1 MVDYIVFPSSFFDGT
16 KVDED
21 LQKEYDA
28 VIESGLFQI
37 GIFNYD
43 KWFNEDKLVV
53 NNIPEQMHD
62 AIYRGWMMNPSQYN
76 NFYNLLVKKN
86 IRLITKP
93 EQYELMHIFPN
104 AYNLIKE
111 DTPKIEVYKLHEHI
125 NINEL
130 KKEFKRFMV
139 KDYVKS
145 VKGTKFPKY
154 FDQTTAQEDF
164 DNWMKVFYNYRGE
177 LLTGGICIKEFVD
190 LKKYNGNTNE
200 YRVFYMNG
208 KVCTVCK
215 NSDQEETLP
224 NPPIELINKYKDI
237 NSPYYTID
245 YAELEDGRWIIIE
258 VGDGQVSG
266 LPMLQDNE
274 TYYKILYDSFK

>member
-1 MVDYIVFPSSFFDGT
+1 MVNYILFPSSFFDSS

-28 VIESGLFQI
+28 VKETGLFNI
-37 GIFNYD
+37 IIFNYD
-43 KWFNEDKLVV
+43 KWFNEGKLVL
-53 NNIPEQMHD
+53 NNIPEQIHD
-62 AIYRGWMMNPSQYN
+62 AIYRGWMMNPIQYN

-93 EQYELMHIFPN
+93 EQYELMHILPK

-111 DTPKIEVYKLHEHI
+111 DTPKIELYNLYEHI
-125 NINEL
+125 DINEL

-145 VKGTKFPKY
+145 VKGTKFPRY
-154 FDQTTAQEDF
+154 FDQTTTQEDF
-164 DNWMKVFYNYRGE
+164 DNWMKVFYKYRGE

-190 LKKYNGNTNE
+190 LKKYKGYTNE

-208 KVCTVCK
+208 EVGTICK
-215 NSDQEETLP
+215 NSNQDEILP
-224 NPPIELINKYKDI
+224 NPPIELIEKYKDI

-266 LPMLQDNE
+266 LPMLQDNK
-274 TYYKILYDSFK
+274 TYFKIIYDSFK